1 MKINKDELRDSSK
14 SLDIKERKHK
24 YNKLSSIMIRERNEN
39 RKLKFRL
46 TFAITL
52 KSMSSI

>member
-1 MKINKDELRDSSK
+1 MDELRDSSK

-24 YNKLSSIMIRERNEN
+24 YNKLNSIMISERNEN

-46 TFAITL
+46 TVAITL